1 MRTVKVA
8 ITIDQDLLTRLDQL
22 VKENQYPNRSRAVQ
36 EAICDKLQRLQRSR
50 LAREAAKLDPAFEQ
64 AMAEEGLTEDSEQW
78 PEY

>member
-8 ITIDQDLLTRLDQL
+8 ITIDRDLLDCLDQL
-22 VKENQYPNRSRAVQ
+22 VKENKFPNRSRAVQ
-36 EAICDKLQRLQRSR
+36 EAIRDKLQRLKKGR

-64 AMAEEGLTEDSEQW
+64 AMAEEGLSEDSKQW